1 MANGNSAILT
11 AEQEM
16 KLRKPIED
24 YVGRIQ
30 AEIDSLR
37 KDGTDKVISLQK
49 HMDSLKR
56 NRALTSQEKEAQLAA
71 DRAELEKQKRWK
83 QEIRMQQQS

>member
-30 AEIDSLR
+30 ADYQQI
-37 KDGTDKVISLQK
+37 
-49 HMDSLKR
+49 
-56 NRALTSQEKEAQLAA
+56 RAAGL
-71 DRAELEKQKRWK
+71 
-83 QEIRMQQQS
+83 